1 MRNARENPVH
11 IPLVPDDITKKPQT
25 PGVIARIAMATSP
38 DEVATLLAHAMGL
51 RRITDAKLR
60 ALNRAALRRNL
71 ELARP

>member
-1 MRNARENPVH
+1 MTKKPKNPVH
-11 IPLVPDDITKKPQT
+11 IPLVPDTTTKKPKT
-25 PGVIARIAMATSP
+25 PGVIARIALATSP
-38 DEVATLLAHAMGL
+38 DEVAALLAHAMGL